1 MQPGGFNDD
10 HDPSTNPYGENPGGD
25 MQEKSS
31 GDRFPS
37 GPGADRFASGIS
49 SESSSESRFPSQ
61 VNPQASGPYSPPQA
75 PVGVSGAGNIRTN
88 ESPNGTAILIMGI
101 VGFFICPVSLVAWI
115 WGGMERKNY
124 PHDQNVKIGW
134 ILGIVVTLL
143 NLAALGFVILMF
155 AGLFS
160 MAILSGQ

>member
-10 HDPSTNPYGENPGGD
+10 RDPSTNPYGE
-25 MQEKSS
+25 SS
-31 GDRFPS
+31 GADAQDSSSADRFPS
-37 GPGADRFASGIS
+37 NPDADRFSSGIS
-49 SESSSESRFPSQ
+49 SDDSTESRFPSQ
-61 VNPQASGPYSPPQA
+61 VNPQTSGPYAPPQTSA
-75 PVGVSGAGNIRTN
+75 GLTGTGAARTN
-88 ESPNGTAILIMGI
+88 ESPNGTAILVMGI

-143 NLAALGFVILMF
+143 NLAAIAFVILMF
-155 AGLFS
+155 AGIFS